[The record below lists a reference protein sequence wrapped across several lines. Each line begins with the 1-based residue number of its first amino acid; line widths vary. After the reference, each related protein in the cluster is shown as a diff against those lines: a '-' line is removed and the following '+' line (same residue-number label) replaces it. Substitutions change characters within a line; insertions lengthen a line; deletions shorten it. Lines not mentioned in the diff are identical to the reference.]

1 MNCPNCGKLIEGDH
15 IKFCPSCGC
24 NLQIETVENPYGNGF
39 ATQTPYN
46 TPNAPENKSKTPLII
61 AIVAIVLVVALT
73 AGLMMSGLLSG
84 LMKGFGGQKTSKTIF
99 YQSKGDIH
107 MISDVTAKKDKL
119 NVKLQKMTTK
129 DTAAM
134 LSISEESRRMND
146 MMKMY
151 QVQGMPMGDMPV
163 DETLL
168 LNTEHPLVK
177 YLLDNEGNDEKKD
190 TCTMISEQLYD
201 LAKIQQSPLSADEM
215 NAFIKRSNDILLKMA
230 E

>member
-1 MNCPNCGKLIEGDH
+1 
-15 IKFCPSCGC
+15 
-24 NLQIETVENPYGNGF
+24 
-39 ATQTPYN
+39 
-46 TPNAPENKSKTPLII
+46 
-61 AIVAIVLVVALT
+61 
-73 AGLMMSGLLSG
+73 
-84 LMKGFGGQKTSKTIF
+84 
-99 YQSKGDIH
+99 
-107 MISDVTAKKDKL
+107 
-119 NVKLQKMTTK
+119 
-129 DTAAM
+129 
-134 LSISEESRRMND
+134 MND